1 MAKLNVIKK
10 GHLRILGGIVAGAS
24 STVSF
29 IHSDKKIIVDTG
41 VSKDRKE
48 IIFGLEKEGFSPG
61 DIDIV
66 INTHPHGDHMGN
78 NNLFENAVLFEN
90 RDSKKICDD
99 VEMIHTPGHTSNCYS
114 VLVRTDQG
122 RVAIVGDLIALE
134 DDLDTGRK
142 PHSYDFELQKKNRKK
157 IVEMSDHI
165 VCGHG
170 GMIERK

>member
-1 MAKLNVIKK
+1 MAKLKVIKK
-10 GHLRILGGIVAGAS
+10 GYLRILGGIVAGAS

-29 IHSDKKIIVDTG
+29 IQNDKKIIVDTG

-48 IIFGLEKEGFSPG
+48 IITGLEKEGIGPE
-61 DIDIV
+61 DIDLV

-78 NNLFENAVLFEN
+78 NNLFQNAVLFEN

-114 VLVRTDQG
+114 VLVKTDQG

-134 DDLDTGRK
+134 DDLDSGRK
-142 PHSYDFELQKKNRKK
+142 PYSFDFELQKKNREK
-157 IVEMSDHI
+157 ILEMSDYI

-170 GMIERK
+170 GMIEKK